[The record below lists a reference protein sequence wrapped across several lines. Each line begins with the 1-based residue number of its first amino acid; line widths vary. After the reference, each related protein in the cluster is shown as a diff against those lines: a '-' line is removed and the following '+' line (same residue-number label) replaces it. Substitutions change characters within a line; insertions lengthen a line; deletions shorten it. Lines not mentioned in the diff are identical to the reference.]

1 MLFLAGPTATRAR
14 ADDPPPAPAP
24 TPPAPSP
31 SPPPPGDPSTRE
43 LLDRLKAM
51 EEKLDRVTQEKDELS
66 RQVQELSNRVDP
78 PAADALGR
86 TPWESTG
93 VPTPAASR
101 PSGLTGP
108 ADNSAPVSGGS
119 GFTRGGQTGATNAS
133 VGGGA
138 SRKANA
144 QDIGNRRLG
153 KIPIKTRYDYER
165 FGLLFSTEDDELTMK
180 INLMSQVDAKIYSP
194 AGGDPTQS
202 GWYVPRSRIYFTGRL
217 TKPVAYHLS
226 FQDSN
231 GGGLQVLNA
240 YLDFARDERFQIRVG
255 RFKTPY
261 TYEFYKIPVY
271 ELLAPERSIYNVN
284 FQGNRQIGAMAWG
297 EVLDGRLE
305 YAVGPF
311 DGPRN
316 SYQDFNS
323 TPDIFAFVNITP
335 FLKSETKWLQNFNI
349 GGSLDWGVQNNPVSP
364 TSLRTNQQTATDVP
378 TSTSAASSSTVPFL
392 GFNSNVRER
401 GVRELWEL
409 HAAYFN
415 KGLSMLAAWD
425 AGFDSYATTGNR
437 PISVPVGGFSIQAA
451 YLLTGETVNDN
462 ALIDP
467 LHPFD
472 VRPGRFGL
480 GAIQPTARYST
491 IYLGR
496 QVFTGGFADPNQWT
510 DHVQMT
516 DVGFNWYLNK
526 WTKVYFDWEH
536 AMFASPIVLS
546 PGKSQLTSD
555 LFWFRFQF
563 YY

>member
-1 MLFLAGPTATRAR
+1 M
-14 ADDPPPAPAP
+14 PPL
-24 TPPAPSP
+24 PSP
-31 SPPPPGDPSTRE
+31 SPPPPPGDPSTRE

-66 RQVQELSNRVDP
+66 RQVQDLTDRVNP

-93 VPTPAASR
+93 AAAPPASQ

-108 ADNSAPVSGGS
+108 VDNSAPVSGGS
-119 GFTRGGQTGATNAS
+119 AFTRGGQTGATNAS
-133 VGGGA
+133 VGGGS

-144 QDIGNRRLG
+144 QDVGNRRLG
-153 KIPIKTRYDYER
+153 KIPIKARYDYER
-165 FGLLFSTEDDELTMK
+165 YGLLFSTEDDELTMK
-180 INLMSQVDAKIYSP
+180 VNLMMQADAKIYSP
-194 AGGDPTQS
+194 AGQDPTQS

-217 TKPVAYHLS
+217 TKPIAYHLS

-271 ELLAPERSIYNVN
+271 ELLAPERSIYNIN

-297 EVLDGRLE
+297 EVFDGRLE

-316 SYQDFNS
+316 SFQDFNS
-323 TPDIFAFVNITP
+323 TPDIFAFVNLTP

-364 TSLRTNQQTATDVP
+364 ASLRTNQQTATDVP

-415 KGLSMLAAWD
+415 KGLSMIAAWD

-437 PISVPVGGFSIQAA
+437 PISVPVGGFSVQAA

-467 LHPFD
+467 IHPFD
-472 VRPGRFGL
+472 IRPGRFGL
-480 GAIQPTARYST
+480 GAIQPSARYST
-491 IYLGR
+491 ISLGR

-510 DHVQMT
+510 DHVQLT

-526 WTKVYFDWEH
+526 WTKVYFDWQH

>member
-1 MLFLAGPTATRAR
+1 MTAALAR
-14 ADDPPPAPAP
+14 ADDPPPPAAPPPTAPAP
-24 TPPAPSP
+24 APEP
-31 SPPPPGDPSTRE
+31 KDPDVRAVLERLRAVEERLDAVTRE
-43 LLDRLKAM
+43 K
-51 EEKLDRVTQEKDELS
+51 VELS
-66 RQVQELSNRVDP
+66 RRVDELTK
-78 PAADALGR
+78 PAAAPVVPEAPAPGAP
-86 TPWESTG
+86 TPWESSSSPG
-93 VPTPAASR
+93 HDPGGPT
-101 PSGLTGP
+101 T
-108 ADNSAPVSGGS
+108 GGS
-119 GFTRGGQTGATNAS
+119 EISRGGQTNGPQMGATNAS

-165 FGLLFSTEDDELTMK
+165 YGLLFSTEDDELTMK
-180 INLMSQVDAKIYSP
+180 VNLMLQADAKIYSP
-194 AGGDPTQS
+194 AGGDPTNS

-271 ELLAPERSIYNVN
+271 ELLSPERSIFNVN
-284 FQGNRQIGAMAWG
+284 YQGNRQIGAMAWG
-297 EVLDGRLE
+297 EVFDGRLE

-323 TPDIFAFVNITP
+323 TPDLFAFVNLTP
-335 FLKSETKWLQNFNI
+335 FLKSETTWLQNFNI
-349 GGSLDWGVQNNPVSP
+349 GGSMDWGVQNNPVSP

-378 TSTSAASSSTVPFL
+378 TSTSAASSGTVPFL

-409 HAAYFN
+409 HTAYFY
-415 KGLSMLAAWD
+415 KGLSALAAWD

-437 PISVPVGGFSIQAA
+437 SISVPVGGFFVQAG

-472 VRPGRFGL
+472 LRPGKFGL
-480 GAIQPTARYST
+480 GAFQPTARYST
-491 IYLGR
+491 ISLGK

-510 DHVQMT
+510 NRVQMT

-546 PGKSQLTSD
+546 PGRSQVTSD